1 MFRRCCRLILLCG
14 LAFWSL
20 MVAAAPVQLDQSNLT
35 LDELHWLATHDE
47 LVVGMPSAA
56 WPPYVYTDG
65 RGNFTGPLDEFAS
78 QIAARLGVSLRYR
91 AYANNAAVQQA
102 LLDCWMARSTC

>member
-20 MVAAAPVQLDQSNLT
+20 MVAAAPAQLDQSNFT

-56 WPPYVYTDG
+56 
-65 RGNFTGPLDEFAS
+65 
-78 QIAARLGVSLRYR
+78 
-91 AYANNAAVQQA
+91 
-102 LLDCWMARSTC
+102 

>member
-1 MFRRCCRLILLCG
+1 MTPLRFVWELIMFRRCCRLILLCG

-20 MVAAAPVQLDQSNLT
+20 MVAAAPAQLDQSNFT

-56 WPPYVYTDG
+56 
-65 RGNFTGPLDEFAS
+65 
-78 QIAARLGVSLRYR
+78 
-91 AYANNAAVQQA
+91 
-102 LLDCWMARSTC
+102 